1 MSGIINGEASIAAG
15 DAINYHNRGMEQL
28 GNVLYGEEHAKEAV
42 LASLVLG
49 SDLILSGLP
58 GGGKSTLARNA
69 HHLVSDIPREDVV
82 LVPAQ
87 HDIKATQLVG
97 GRIVTR
103 TDIDEDGEKT
113 VETATREIDGIITPS
128 TKVIRIDELNRVN
141 PLALQALLPVLETGE
156 LETTQ
161 GVQRLANLVMLVA
174 TQNPSESR
182 QSTFTVSD
190 AMASRFTAGALMGE
204 KGTREERLALD
215 RAVRKFTPE
224 PIEPVVSLAG
234 IQALRKYAIA
244 TAVDPAMED
253 KISRSAINV
262 ADSLLGDYKIAETDR
277 RIGMQI
283 EKNAKTLGAIRTKE
297 HVVTEQDLVDAVR
310 MVFAARLGALK
321 RTNGQSLDAHVNAA
335 VNG

>member
-1 MSGIINGEASIAAG
+1 M
-15 DAINYHNRGMEQL
+15 
-28 GNVLYGEEHAKEAV
+28 
-42 LASLVLG
+42 
-49 SDLILSGLP
+49 
-58 GGGKSTLARNA
+58 
-69 HHLVSDIPREDVV
+69 
-82 LVPAQ
+82 
-87 HDIKATQLVG
+87 
-97 GRIVTR
+97 
-103 TDIDEDGEKT
+103 
-113 VETATREIDGIITPS
+113 
-128 TKVIRIDELNRVN
+128 N